1 MINYNCVWSWLIH
14 NYSVINLI
22 NIFKRLIDL
31 VLSKSY
37 SFRLMGLL
45 LCCSVQT
52 LIHSLD
58 VVHASAPN
66 SGRSVFVTWNKP
78 KCLPWV
84 WISAKTRITLTNHS
98 VNSWLA
104 RNELKTQHNIWHR
117 PAVPT
122 PDTML
127 PGEQIKMKN
136 KKNKQQTEPN
146 KTHRVNKTWQ
156 VSEFIIYFMF
166 LQNINHS
173 MDVVT
178 TSRCNSPGLF
188 TVARFCTKSLW
199 HSKSISTLWQ

>member
-1 MINYNCVWSWLIH
+1 MWSMPVH
-14 NYSVINLI
+14 
-22 NIFKRLIDL
+22 
-31 VLSKSY
+31 
-37 SFRLMGLL
+37 
-45 LCCSVQT
+45 QT
-52 LIHSLD
+52 LEGVSL
-58 VVHASAPN
+58 SPETN
-66 SGRSVFVTWNKP
+66 LNPFSLQL
-78 KCLPWV
+78 CLPWV

-98 VNSWLA
+98 VNSLLA